1 MNQEFANPFRPGA
14 GHQPPYLAGRQN
26 EQREFDTLLNQNP
39 VLSNL
44 VLTGLR
50 GLGKTVLLDTFRP
63 IALSRGWIWA
73 GTDLSESASVSE
85 EMLCIRIISD
95 LSAIVSSFTVHE
107 SERRSIGFISTT
119 EKIPINL
126 GFDVLTNVFRNT
138 PGLPSDKLKAV
149 LELVWKSVEGKA
161 NGIVLAYD
169 EAQNLSDQG
178 GSQQYPLSMLL
189 DVFQSMQRKGIPYLL
204 VLTGLPTLFPKLVDA
219 RTYAERMFHV
229 LMLDRL
235 NKDQCRD
242 AILKPIMDSDCP
254 VRFTNGAVNEI
265 IADSGGYPYFVQFLC
280 KEAYDSYLQQISIGI
295 TSPVVTIK
303 EVMRKLDS
311 DFFAGRWNRVTDR
324 QRDLLA
330 VIAKLPNAEEEFT
343 VQEIAERSKTMEM
356 RNFSPSQ
363 INQMLNKLAE
373 SGLIYKNR
381 HGKYSFAVPM
391 LSQFINRLPIG

>member
-1 MNQEFANPFRPGA
+1 
-14 GHQPPYLAGRQN
+14 
-26 EQREFDTLLNQNP
+26 
-39 VLSNL
+39 
-44 VLTGLR
+44 
-50 GLGKTVLLDTFRP
+50 
-63 IALSRGWIWA
+63 
-73 GTDLSESASVSE
+73 
-85 EMLCIRIISD
+85 
-95 LSAIVSSFTVHE
+95 
-107 SERRSIGFISTT
+107 
-119 EKIPINL
+119 
-126 GFDVLTNVFRNT
+126 
-138 PGLPSDKLKAV
+138 
-149 LELVWKSVEGKA
+149 
-161 NGIVLAYD
+161 
-169 EAQNLSDQG
+169 
-178 GSQQYPLSMLL
+178 
-189 DVFQSMQRKGIPYLL
+189 
-204 VLTGLPTLFPKLVDA
+204 
-219 RTYAERMFHV
+219 
-229 LMLDRL
+229 
-235 NKDQCRD
+235 
-242 AILKPIMDSDCP
+242 MDSDCP

>member
-1 MNQEFANPFRPGA
+1 MNHEFANPFRPGA
-14 GHQPPYLAGRQN
+14 GHQPPYLAGRQS

-95 LSAIVSSFTVHE
+95 LSAIVSSFTVYE
-107 SERRSIGFISTT
+107 SEKRGIGFVPTT

-126 GFDVLTNVFRNT
+126 GFDVLTNVFKST

-178 GSQQYPLSMLL
+178 GLRQYPLSMLL

-235 NKDQCRD
+235 NKDECRD
-242 AILKPIMDSDCP
+242 AILKPIKDSDCP

-265 IADSGGYPYFVQFLC
+265 ITDSGGYPYFVQFLC

-295 TSPVVTIK
+295 SNPVVTIK

-343 VQEIAERSKTMEM
+343 VQEIAEKSKTMEM

-391 LSQFINRLPIG
+391 LSQFINRLPVG